1 MHKLA
6 KLVELVKMVKLAE
19 LFLLDKIH
27 KLAETSTVKLWWLI
41 PLYNDKTFLFF
52 SERQK
57 CQKCQK
63 CHLYGETCF
72 WKSW

>member
-1 MHKLA
+1 MHNLA
-6 KLVELVKMVKLAE
+6 KLVEMVKMVKLAE

-41 PLYNDKTFLFF
+41 PLYNDKNFLFF
-52 SERQK
+52 SER
-57 CQKCQK
+57 QKCQK

>member
-1 MHKLA
+1 MHNLA
-6 KLVELVKMVKLAE
+6 KLVEMVKMVKLAE

-41 PLYNDKTFLFF
+41 PLCNDKTFLFF

-57 CQKCQK
+57 C
-63 CHLYGETCF
+63 
-72 WKSW
+72 